1 MPSSRRRRT
10 YLIVAVLAF
19 GVLVGGS
26 LAVYFLVVR
35 PPGDV
40 SNLDVAFEDRDPAED
55 ARPKGRDRRVL
66 WPTYGYTEA
75 RTRYLPTKLGPPFRR
90 VWSRGGS
97 KLLEFQPVL
106 AKQTLFLV
114 TNTGEALAL
123 SARTGTLRWRKRVGR
138 LSASSPAWSRGRL
151 FVTTLSRRVTSLD
164 AKNGRVL
171 WSRDLPSRS
180 ESSPLARRGRLYF
193 GTEDG
198 TVYCLR
204 ARDGRTVWKHRARG
218 PVKAALAYSGGR
230 LFFGDYAGEVSA
242 LRASDGRLAWR
253 TGTSGRALRR
263 PGRFYSTPAVAFG
276 RVYLGNTDGRVYSF
290 SARSGQVAWT
300 RTTGDYVYAAPA
312 VARVPGTPPSVYI
325 GSYDGRFYALDARSG
340 RIVWTYQA
348 GGRISGAATVIGRVV
363 YFSNLAR
370 KSTTGLDVRSGRPV
384 FRFGRGAFNPVIS
397 DGKRLYLTGYSTQYA
412 FEPVRPP
419 GSATRPSARGGKP
432 RPSGSRARS
441 GRAPRRAA
449 SR

>member
-1 MPSSRRRRT
+1 MPSSWRRRA
-10 YLIVAVLAF
+10 YLLAAVLA
-19 GVLVGGS
+19 GVLVIGGA
-26 LAVYFLVVR
+26 LAAYLLLVR
-35 PPGDV
+35 PPADV
-40 SNLDVAFEDRDPAED
+40 SDPDVPFEDREPAEE

-66 WPTYGYTEA
+66 WPTYGYTDA
-75 RTRYLPTKLGPPFRR
+75 RTRYLPTELGPPFRR

-106 AKQTLFLV
+106 AKQTLFVV
-114 TNTGEALAL
+114 TNAGEAVAL
-123 SARTGTLRWRKRVGR
+123 SARSGTVRWRKRVGR
-138 LSASSPAWSRGRL
+138 LNASSPAWSRGRL
-151 FVTTLSRRVTSLD
+151 FISSLSRRITSLN
-164 AKNGRVL
+164 AKNGRVR
-171 WSRDLPSRS
+171 WSRKLPSRS
-180 ESSPLARRGRLYF
+180 ESSPLARRGRVYF

-204 ARDGRTVWKHRARG
+204 ASDGRTVWKHRARG
-218 PVKAALAYSGGR
+218 PVKAALAYAGGR

-253 TGTSGRALRR
+253 TSTSGRALRR

-276 RVYLGNTDGRVYSF
+276 RVYLGNTDGRVYSL
-290 SARSGQVAWT
+290 STRNGRIAWT
-300 RTTGDYVYAAPA
+300 RSTGDYVYAAPA
-312 VARVPGTPPSVYI
+312 VARVPGTPPTVYI

-340 RIVWTYQA
+340 RVVWTYQA

-370 KSTTGLDVRSGRPV
+370 KSTTGLDARTGRPV

-397 DGKRLYLTGYSTQYA
+397 DGKRLYLTGYSSQYA
-412 FEPVRPP
+412 FEPLRP
-419 GSATRPSARGGKP
+419 ATRPSARESESRRSRP
-432 RPSGSRARS
+432 RVRGD
-441 GRAPRRAA
+441 RAPRRGA